1 MSKRL
6 ISLAAAGA
14 LTLASLTSGTGL
26 VSAATP
32 SALMQQGGTVTVTVP
47 SLNVRSGPSY
57 DAQIVGLLSEG
68 TAVRVIATQ
77 GDWLKIDFQGY
88 QTYVFAAYTS
98 AGGSAPA
105 AGTAP
110 AAAPAGNSV
119 TPTGDYVNVRSGPG
133 LDQEIVGQ
141 LNSGERAAVL
151 GSSGEWTKVNFK
163 GFQAYVFTALTSGG
177 GAAPTAATP
186 TAAAAAGGA
195 SVTPIVDS
203 LNVRSGPGL
212 DQDIVGALGSNE
224 SAPVLGTSGEWTKIN
239 YQGKQAYVFTALT
252 KSSGGAPAAIPA
264 AAAAPVA
271 GAGATGGFELGAH
284 VKDLNSLG
292 RLKSE
297 AGADW
302 IKYQVVMGGGGAPD
316 LGSVIGAAH
325 GAGLKVLIGAIGDRG
340 RAPDTGYHGEFA
352 AQVAGIARQ
361 GADAIEVWNE
371 PNLDRE
377 WGGGGNNKV
386 NPDTYVN
393 LLKASYNAIKAA
405 NGGTMVIAAASAPT
419 GYAGGNCRGDVCDDN
434 RFLERVYAAGG
445 TNYMDCQGAHFNG
458 SPHPPDMRDGGD
470 PSGHYSWYFWG
481 TFDTTWN
488 SIHGARPICFT
499 EMGYVT
505 KDGIAGSL
513 PGGFSWGNNIT
524 LGNQAEWEGRMVTLL
539 RQSGRARLG
548 IIWNWNFRQ
557 FDSDPQAGY
566 SILRPDNSC
575 PTCGSLRAAM
585 GR

>member
-6 ISLAAAGA
+6 FSMAAASIIVF
-14 LTLASLTSGTGL
+14 ASTGTGAA
-26 VSAATP
+26 SAASP
-32 SALMQQGGTVTVTVP
+32 AAVVQLGGTVTVTVP

-57 DAQIVGLLSEG
+57 DAAIVGLLGEG
-68 TAVRVIATQ
+68 TSVRVIATQ
-77 GDWLKIDFQGY
+77 GEWLKIDYQGY
-88 QTYVFAAYTS
+88 QTYVFAAYTT
-98 AGGSAPA
+98 AGA
-105 AGTAP
+105 ATAP
-110 AAAPAGNSV
+110 AAAAPAATGNSV

-133 LDQEIVGQ
+133 LDQAIVGQ
-141 LNSGERAAVL
+141 LNNGESAAVI

-163 GFQAYVFTALTSGG
+163 GYQAFVFTALTTGG
-177 GAAPTAATP
+177 GAPAATSAP
-186 TAAAAAGGA
+186 AAAGN
-195 SVTPIVDS
+195 VVIPIVYS

-212 DQDIVGALGSNE
+212 DQDIIGSLSNSQ
-224 SAPVLGTSGEWTKIN
+224 SAAVLGTEGEWTKIN
-239 YQGKQAYVFTALT
+239 YQGHQAFVFTALT
-252 KSSGGAPAAIPA
+252 RLASSGAPA
-264 AAAAPVA
+264 AAAAAAPAAAIAPVT
-271 GAGATGGFELGAH
+271 GAGAKGGFELGAH

-316 LGSVIGAAH
+316 LGGVIGAAH

-340 RAPDTGYHGEFA
+340 RAPDTGYHSEYA
-352 AQVAGIARQ
+352 AQVSSIARQ

-377 WGGGGNNKV
+377 WGGGGAGRV

-393 LLKASYNAIKAA
+393 LLKLSYNAIKSA

-513 PGGFSWGNNIT
+513 PGGFSWGNNIS

-557 FDSDPQAGY
+557 FDNDPQAGY